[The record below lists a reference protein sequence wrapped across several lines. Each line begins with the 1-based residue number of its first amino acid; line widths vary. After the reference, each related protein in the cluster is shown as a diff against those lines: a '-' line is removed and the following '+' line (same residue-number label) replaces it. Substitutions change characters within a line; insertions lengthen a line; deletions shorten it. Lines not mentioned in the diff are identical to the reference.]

1 MTGRWHEG
9 LPNDLFKPANTGING
24 PESAENPRRT
34 VTTIEIE
41 NYIALHNVVVH
52 NAFVHCNRPLGQN
65 SLYEEEAKMNPFETQ
80 ARLGRELFE
89 VNTSTI
95 RKFVELGGEELRK
108 VWEFNQEFAQ
118 KLPEVRDI
126 GSFVELQREY
136 GQSVWEGVK
145 SAVQNRG
152 EIVKDAVEQSGG
164 LIRNV
169 FNPATPA
176 EEVTEK
182 EVKEVQQEA
191 A

>member
-1 MTGRWHEG
+1 
-9 LPNDLFKPANTGING
+9 LFEPANKGING
-24 PESAENPRRT
+24 QESAERPCRT
-34 VTTIEIE
+34 VKAIETE

-126 GSFVELQREY
+126 SSFVELQREY

-145 SAVQNRG
+145 SAAQSRG

-164 LIRNV
+164 LIRNA
-169 FNPATPA
+169 FNPDAPA
-176 EEVTEK
+176 EDVTEK
-182 EVKEVQQEA
+182 EVKEVKEA